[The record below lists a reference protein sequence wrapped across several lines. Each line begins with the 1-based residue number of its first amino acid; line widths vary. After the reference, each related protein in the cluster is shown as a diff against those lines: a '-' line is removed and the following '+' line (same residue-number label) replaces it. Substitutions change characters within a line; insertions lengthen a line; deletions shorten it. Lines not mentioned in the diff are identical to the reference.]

1 MVFRKFL
8 AAAKAAARAADD
20 KKALDVLLLD
30 LRKASGVADYFL
42 LASVDSA
49 PHLNAVSDSV
59 SRRLREEYQL
69 HPIHSDGRRSDH
81 WIALDYGNLVV
92 HVFRREAREFYA
104 LERLWERPRR
114 VKWEEAPKP
123 SRR

>member
-1 MVFRKFL
+1 MAFKKFL

-20 KKALDVLLLD
+20 KKAADVLLLD
-30 LRKASGVADYFL
+30 LRKTSAVADYFL
-42 LASVDSA
+42 LVSVDSA

-59 SRRLREEYQL
+59 SRALREEYQL
-69 HPIHSDGRRSDH
+69 HTLHSDGRRSDH

-104 LERLWERPRR
+104 LERLWERARR
-114 VKWEEAPKP
+114 VRWQEKKDTK
-123 SRR
+123 